1 MSPGGLPPDPLAY
14 RGLDPTGLDRTGLG
28 RPVGDSPQAERPVG
42 ERSENAGL
50 VSTGAIPLLD
60 VRDLSVSFA
69 TREGEVRAVEGVSF
83 ALGRGEVLA
92 IVGESGSGKSVCA
105 MTLMGLTRGPNTTI
119 SGRALF
125 ESRDLIGASEA
136 QLRRIRGA
144 ELAMVFQDP
153 QSSLNPVYRVGD
165 QIAEQIRAHEPFVSK
180 PRALERAAELM
191 ERARIPKARERVR
204 AYPHEL
210 SGGMRQRVMI
220 AMGLSLGAKVLLADE
235 PTTALDVT
243 VQAQIL
249 AQLKDLREQEDL
261 SILLITHDFG
271 VVADIADRIA
281 VMQAGRIVEQG
292 AASEIFERPQHIYTR
307 GLLEALRPSAKARP
321 ARSSDGVLVH
331 AAAGTAEEGL
341 LAHPAEG
348 TAEEGALAR
357 AAAGSAEEE
366 LVSFAKGCP
375 ARACGLETR
384 SSSFNKT
391 AGPRGAPLL
400 EVDNLRV
407 AYPGRGR
414 RDDPI
419 EAIAG
424 VSLTLAEGETL
435 AIVGESGCGKT
446 TLLRSV
452 AGLIEPSAGTIRL
465 GGQDLAAASPRQLAA
480 ARGELG
486 MVFQDPQASL
496 NPRRR
501 VGRTLER
508 VLRAR
513 GHAKPAARL
522 ESVRLLER
530 VGLRAEQAKR
540 FPHELSG
547 GERQRVGIARA
558 LACPPPAMGG
568 APQGANAPREARAS
582 QGADESRLVLL
593 DEPVSSLDASIRRGV
608 IDLLA
613 QLQAES
619 GCAFVLVSHDFTT
632 VEALADR
639 IAVMH
644 GGKIVEQG
652 EARDVLEN
660 PKHPYT
666 QELLA
671 ACPRLPGGVGSEAW
685 TTQRGSFSA

>member
-1 MSPGGLPPDPLAY
+1 VSPEGLPPSEPLAY
-14 RGLDPTGLDRTGLG
+14 RGLDPTGLG
-28 RPVGDSPQAERPVG
+28 RPQGTPDGANAIGVGSK
-42 ERSENAGL
+42 
-50 VSTGAIPLLD
+50 PLLE
-60 VRDLSVSFA
+60 VCDLSVSFA
-69 TREGEVRAVEGVSF
+69 TREGEVRAVDGASF
-83 ALGRGEVLA
+83 ALGHGEVLA

-125 ESRDLIGASEA
+125 GGRDLIGASEA
-136 QLRRIRGA
+136 QLRRVRGA

-165 QIAEQIRAHEPFVSK
+165 QIAEQIRTHEPFVSK
-180 PRALERAAELM
+180 ERALERAADLM
-191 ERARIPKARERVR
+191 ERARIPRARERVR

-261 SILLITHDFG
+261 SIVLITHDFG
-271 VVADIADRIA
+271 VVADIAERIA
-281 VMQAGRIVEQG
+281 VMQGGRIVEQG
-292 AASEIFERPQHIYTR
+292 TPTEIFERPQHSYTR
-307 GLLEALRPSAKARP
+307 GLLEALRPSTKARP
-321 ARSSDGVLVH
+321 AH
-331 AAAGTAEEGL
+331 AREAA
-341 LAHPAEG
+341 
-348 TAEEGALAR
+348 
-357 AAAGSAEEE
+357 
-366 LVSFAKGCP
+366 
-375 ARACGLETR
+375 
-384 SSSFNKT
+384 
-391 AGPRGAPLL
+391 LL

-407 AYPGRGR
+407 RYSGRGR
-414 RDDPI
+414 HAAGIDALD
-419 EAIAG
+419 G
-424 VSLTLAEGETL
+424 VSLTLAAGDTL

-446 TLLRSV
+446 TLLRSI
-452 AGLIEPSAGTIRL
+452 AGLVEPQEGAIRL
-465 GGQDLAAASPRQLAA
+465 DGHDFASASRRELAA
-480 ARGELG
+480 ARRDLG

-508 VLRAR
+508 ALRAR
-513 GHAKPAARL
+513 GLSAAGARL
-522 ESVRLLER
+522 RTEQLLAR
-530 VGLRAEQAKR
+530 VGLQPAQAKR

-558 LACPPPAMGG
+558 LAGEP
-568 APQGANAPREARAS
+568 
-582 QGADESRLVLL
+582 RLVLL

-608 IDLLA
+608 IDLLDE
-613 QLQAES
+613 LQAEL
-619 GCAFVLVSHDFTT
+619 GCAYVLVSHDFTT
-632 VEALADR
+632 VEALAGR

-644 GGKIVEQG
+644 AGKVVEQG
-652 EARDVLEN
+652 DARELLEH

-671 ACPRLPGGVGSEAW
+671 ACPRVPGLPGGVASEAW
-685 TTQRGSFSA
+685 LDKETPQAQAGSSRSRAPLPAEDQARGAESSPLKPPSSFSV

>member
-1 MSPGGLPPDPLAY
+1 MSPEGLPSNEPLAY
-14 RGLDPTGLDRTGLG
+14 RGLDPTGLG
-28 RPVGDSPQAERPVG
+28 RPQGTPDGATIGVGSK
-42 ERSENAGL
+42 
-50 VSTGAIPLLD
+50 PLLE
-60 VRDLSVSFA
+60 VCDLSVSFA
-69 TREGEVRAVEGVSF
+69 TRAGEVRAVDGVSF
-83 ALGRGEVLA
+83 ALGHGEVLA

-125 ESRDLIGASEA
+125 DGRDLIGASEA

-144 ELAMVFQDP
+144 QLAMVFQDH

-180 PRALERAAELM
+180 ERALERAGELM
-191 ERARIPKARERVR
+191 ERARIPRARERVR

-261 SILLITHDFG
+261 SVVLITHDFG
-271 VVADIADRIA
+271 VVADIAGRIA
-281 VMQAGRIVEQG
+281 VMQGGRIVEQG
-292 AASEIFERPQHIYTR
+292 TPTEIFERPQHAYTR
-307 GLLEALRPSAKARP
+307 GLLEALRPSAKGRP
-321 ARSSDGVLVH
+321 
-331 AAAGTAEEGL
+331 T
-341 LAHPAEG
+341 
-348 TAEEGALAR
+348 R
-357 AAAGSAEEE
+357 A
-366 LVSFAKGCP
+366 
-375 ARACGLETR
+375 
-384 SSSFNKT
+384 
-391 AGPRGAPLL
+391 RGAALL

-407 AYPGRGR
+407 SYSTRGR
-414 RDDPI
+414 HGAGID
-419 EAIAG
+419 ALGG
-424 VSLTLAEGETL
+424 VSLTLAAGDTL

-446 TLLRSV
+446 TLLRSI
-452 AGLIEPSAGTIRL
+452 AGLIEPQEGAIRLDGHDFASAGR
-465 GGQDLAAASPRQLAA
+465 RELAA
-480 ARGELG
+480 ARRNLG

-508 VLRAR
+508 ALRAR
-513 GHAKPAARL
+513 GLSAAGAR
-522 ESVRLLER
+522 VRTEQLLER
-530 VGLRAEQAKR
+530 VGLQPAQAKR

-558 LACPPPAMGG
+558 LAGEP
-568 APQGANAPREARAS
+568 
-582 QGADESRLVLL
+582 RLVLL

-608 IDLLA
+608 IDLLDE
-613 QLQAES
+613 LQAEL
-619 GCAFVLVSHDFTT
+619 GCAYVLVSHDFTT

-644 GGKIVEQG
+644 AGEVVEQG
-652 EARDVLEN
+652 GARELLEH

-671 ACPRLPGGVGSEAW
+671 ACPRVPGLPRGVASEAW
-685 TTQRGSFSA
+685 LDKKTSQAQAGSLRSRAPLPAEDQARGAEGSPLRPPSSFSV

>member
-1 MSPGGLPPDPLAY
+1 MSPEGLPPDPLTY

-28 RPVGDSPQAERPVG
+28 RPVGD
-42 ERSENAGL
+42 GL
-50 VSTGAIPLLD
+50 ESGGALRAAAVPLLD

-69 TREGEVRAVEGVSF
+69 THEGEVRAVAGVTF
-83 ALGRGEVLA
+83 GLGHGEVLA

-119 SGRALF
+119 AGRALF
-125 ESRDLIGASEA
+125 QGRDLIGASEA

-165 QIAEQIRAHEPFVSK
+165 QIAEQIRAHEPFVSRT
-180 PRALERAAELM
+180 RALERAGELM
-191 ERARIPKARERVR
+191 ERARIPKARERVK

-261 SILLITHDFG
+261 SIVLITHDFG

-292 AASEIFERPQHIYTR
+292 VASDIFERPQHPYTR
-307 GLLEALRPSAKARP
+307 GLLEALRPSGRT
-321 ARSSDGVLVH
+321 RSERSR
-331 AAAGTAEEGL
+331 
-341 LAHPAEG
+341 
-348 TAEEGALAR
+348 EGALAR
-357 AAAGSAEEE
+357 AAAGSAEED
-366 LVSFAKGCP
+366 LVSFAKGGP
-375 ARACGLETR
+375 ARARGQVTK
-384 SSSFNKT
+384 SSPLKK
-391 AGPRGAPLL
+391 AAHARRAPLL

-407 AYPGRGR
+407 LYPGRGR
-414 RDDPI
+414 RDGPI
-419 EAIAG
+419 EALAG

-465 GGQDLAAASPRQLAA
+465 GGQDLVSASRRKLAA

-486 MVFQDPQASL
+486 MVFQDAQASL

-513 GHAKPAARL
+513 GKTKPEARQEAEL
-522 ESVRLLER
+522 LLER
-530 VGLRAEQAKR
+530 VGLRAEEAKR

-558 LACPPPAMGG
+558 LAG
-568 APQGANAPREARAS
+568 
-582 QGADESRLVLL
+582 ESRLVLL

-608 IDLLA
+608 IDLL
-613 QLQAES
+613 QELQKEL
-619 GCAFVLVSHDFTT
+619 GCAYVLVSHDFTT

-639 IAVMH
+639 IAVMRA
-644 GGKIVEQG
+644 GKVLEQDD
-652 EARDVLEN
+652 ARDLLES

-671 ACPRLPGGVGSEAW
+671 ACPRLPSGVGSEAW